1 MPQPQPLSAR
11 TPVTAT
17 KLAAP
22 TVSRAEAD
30 AVATTHRHPPPAP
43 PHNMSSRMQAARP
56 PPTLVHGGGGGKS
69 KGGAAGGGGGPR
81 PPSATSGVHDQRAKT
96 ILKEAVD
103 AVVNS
108 FAKHTQ
114 GYGRGELYAVG
125 CILVLNTTIDLV
137 TLLWLNLWP
146 LDLSCIF
153 RAVCCTLVSLPLVP
167 TSVSCPCPLICVTFM
182 FSDPWRVI

>member
-114 GYGRGELYAVG
+114 GYGRGEFYA
-125 CILVLNTTIDLV
+125 
-137 TLLWLNLWP
+137 
-146 LDLSCIF
+146 
-153 RAVCCTLVSLPLVP
+153 LVSSFLTQHCLFYLTLTQPLA
-167 TSVSCPCPLICVTFM
+167 CGLYCLYL
-182 FSDPWRVI
+182 